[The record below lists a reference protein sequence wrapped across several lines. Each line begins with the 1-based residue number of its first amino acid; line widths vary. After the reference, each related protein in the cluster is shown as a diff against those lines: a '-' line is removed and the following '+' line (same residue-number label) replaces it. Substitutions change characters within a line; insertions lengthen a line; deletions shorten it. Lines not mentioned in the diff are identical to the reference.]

1 MLTACLVLHLAARP
15 HASPTASGARLRP
28 LPDGIPRDACDWTRT
43 VESNHLDL
51 RLLRSARP
59 AS

>member
-1 MLTACLVLHLAARP
+1 MLAAHLAARP
-15 HASPTASGARLRP
+15 HASPTASGAHLRP
-28 LPDGIPRDACDWTRT
+28 LPDSIPQGCGNWTRT
-43 VESNHLDL
+43 VESNHPDL